1 MVALPSLLSLHLISA
16 FDGPSIARAKPP
28 EEWLRLVKSWSNGSH
43 DDSRVLCY
51 SFYDSFYE
59 YIRDQIYTCL
69 F

>member
-43 DDSRVLCY
+43 DDSRVLCH
-51 SFYDSFYE
+51 SFCE